1 MPKRSYSLLKDGP
14 KELDC
19 SWGIAWKNFKIKQNG
34 QVIGTVSNQKE
45 LKEGR
50 EFQLNDGS
58 KLFVKLKIG
67 LTSGLFLTRDGEP
80 LPGSDSDPM
89 SKVKGAFAILL
100 IIAVINI
107 GIGVLSTIFNLQELG
122 LEFGL
127 GYTVFGFV
135 FLILSIAVKR
145 GSLIALIAAIILL
158 ILDALLGIFFMAT
171 SGGNQSIF
179 WIIARIFFLIYLIT
193 SISSFRKLKNKNVN
207 I

>member
-1 MPKRSYSLLKDGP
+1 MPKRSYSLQNDGP
-14 KELDC
+14 KELEC
-19 SWGIAWKNFKIKQNG
+19 SWGIAWKNFTLKQNG
-34 QVIGTVSNQKE
+34 QVIGTVANQKE

-67 LTSGLFLTRDGEP
+67 LTSGLYLTRDGQP

-89 SKVKGAFAILL
+89 SKVKGAFTILM

-107 GIGVLSTIFNLQELG
+107 GIGILSTLFNLQEIG

-127 GYTVFGFV
+127 GYIVFGFV

-158 ILDALLGIFFMAT
+158 ILDALLGIVFMAT

-179 WIIARIFFLIYLIT
+179 WIIARIFFLIYLI
-193 SISSFRKLKNKNVN
+193 SSVSAFKKLKN
-207 I
+207 

>member
-1 MPKRSYSLLKDGP
+1 MPKRSYSLQKDGP
-14 KELDC
+14 KELEC
-19 SWGIAWKNFKIKQNG
+19 SWGIAWKNFTVKQNG
-34 QVIGTVSNQKE
+34 QVIGTVANQKE

-67 LTSGLFLTRDGEP
+67 LTSGLYLTRDGQP

-89 SKVKGAFAILL
+89 SKVKGAFTILL

-107 GIGVLSTIFNLQELG
+107 GIGVLSTLFNLQEIG

-127 GYTVFGFV
+127 GYIVFGFV

-158 ILDALLGIFFMAT
+158 ILDALLGIVFMAT

-179 WIIARIFFLIYLIT
+179 WIIARIFFLIYLI
-193 SISSFRKLKNKNVN
+193 SSVSAFRKLKN
-207 I
+207 

>member
-19 SWGIAWKNFKIKQNG
+19 SWGIAWKNFTIKQNG
-34 QVIGTVSNQKE
+34 RIIGTVSNQKE

>member
-19 SWGIAWKNFKIKQNG
+19 SWGIAWKNFTIKQNG